1 MTSRFSRD
9 ARKAET
15 RAALL
20 HAAGSLFATN
30 GIEGTSLERIAAE
43 LGLTKGAVYAHFTSK
58 KELVSAVLEAF
69 ENDPA
74 LEQMRS
80 HYFDET
86 RPFEDRMREVG
97 RTGATLA
104 DQGVFGLS
112 GLESVLLDLE
122 SVLYALRNRDPE
134 ILASTR
140 RTFEAWGAR
149 IDEVQD
155 RRSEPLALPGAT
167 LRLLLYNLF
176 RGLLLAHAQNPDL
189 LLPGMFEDA
198 YTDLAR
204 TLAVIDTDA

>member
-1 MTSRFSRD
+1 MSSRFSRD

-20 HAAGSLFATN
+20 EAAASLFATN

-43 LGLTKGAVYAHFTSK
+43 LGLTKGAVYAHFASK

-69 ENDPA
+69 ESDPA

-80 HYFDET
+80 HYVDET

-97 RTGATLA
+97 RTGAALA
-104 DQGVFGLS
+104 GQGVFGLS

-122 SVLYALRNRDPE
+122 SVLYTLRNRDPE
-134 ILASTR
+134 MLASTR
-140 RTFEAWGAR
+140 RAFEAWGAR

-155 RRSEPLALPGAT
+155 QRGEPLALPGAT

-176 RGLLLAHAQNPDL
+176 RGLLLAYAQNPE
-189 LLPGMFEDA
+189 LPPSLFEDA
-198 YTDLAR
+198 YTGIAR
-204 TLAVIDTDA
+204 ELAVIDPNA